1 MISLRSVLLRA
12 LSPSRRHILAL
23 SALLLVAGCGGAPD
37 QAANPYEN
45 KPVEELYNLAL
56 DNVMNGKYPVAA
68 EIFDEVERQYPYS
81 IWARRAMLMAA
92 YCYYQTNKY
101 DDAILAAQRYTS
113 LYPGSRDAAYAYYLV
128 AVSYYEQIVDI
139 GRDQRTTELALQMLQ
154 EVVRRFPETE
164 YARDAR
170 LKIDLTMD
178 HLAGKEMD
186 IGRRYLREDNYVAAI
201 NRFRTVVEKYQTT
214 SHVPEALHRL
224 TEAYLALGLI
234 EEARRSAAVLGHN
247 FPGSEW
253 YVDSY
258 ALLKDR
264 NIETAPA
271 AERPQAAEEDTDTAD
286 TVSGLF

>member
-1 MISLRSVLLRA
+1 MISLRSALRQA
-12 LSPSRRHILAL
+12 LRPSRRHAFAL
-23 SALLLVAGCGGAPD
+23 CALLLVAGCSSAPD
-37 QAANPYEN
+37 QSANPYEN

-56 DNVMNGKYPVAA
+56 DNVMDGKYPIAA

-128 AVSYYEQIVDI
+128 AVSYYEQIIDI
-139 GRDQRTTELALQMLQ
+139 GRDQRMTELALQMLQ
-154 EVVRRFPETE
+154 EVVSRFPETE

-170 LKIDLTMD
+170 LKIDLTKD

-186 IGRRYLREDNYVAAI
+186 IGRRYLREGNYVAAI
-201 NRFRTVVEKYQTT
+201 NRFRTVVDKYQTT

-224 TEAYLALGLI
+224 TEAYLALGLV
-234 EEARRSAAVLGHN
+234 EEAQRSAAVLGHN

-258 ALLKDR
+258 ALLKNR
-264 NIETAPA
+264 NIEAEPV
-271 AERPQAAEEDTDTAD
+271 AERPQAAETRRESAD
-286 TVSGLF
+286 AVSGLF